1 MTDSAGILAWRRG
14 AEGVELFLVHP
25 GGPFWKNKDVH
36 GWSIPKGELDA
47 VEEDLL
53 AAACREFREET
64 GQSVDEAIGKS
75 ALASSAVAL
84 PAVRHGGKTIH
95 AFAVECPAG
104 GGPDPGRLR
113 SNEFELEWPPRSART
128 VSFPEVDRVEWMQPA
143 VAAEK
148 LTASQR
154 PVIAALAAA
163 LGAHGVS

>member
-47 VEEDLL
+47 GEEDLL

-64 GQSVDEAIGKS
+64 GQSVDEAIGAS

-104 GGPDPGRLR
+104 GGPDPGRVR
-113 SNEFELEWPPRSART
+113 SNEFELEWPPRSGRRQR
-128 VSFPEVDRVEWMQPA
+128 FPEVDR
-143 VAAEK
+143 AAWVPLDDAPEK
-148 LTASQR
+148 LHRNQQ
-154 PVIAALAAA
+154 ALLDHLRA
-163 LGAHGVS
+163 LVGG